1 MLKDGK
7 PDLTNDDV
15 KSAVDYV
22 KSLYDAA
29 SSPPAPSP

>member
-7 PDLTNDDV
+7 PDLTNADV

-22 KSLYDAA
+22 KSLYDAGVI
-29 SSPPAPSP
+29 APG